1 MIQEPFREKLA
12 RQIALEDES
21 RALGASRYRAR
32 RPLPWRNEPSSTDEE
47 GDLPPGR
54 QLLRLAIHP
63 TADAIRSFCDIVN
76 HGGGARTPEAALVLS
91 SVGAEEAAYLTGRVI
106 LSAAAEGKKLTATAI
121 AVADAIIE
129 HAQMERLRRARSDV
143 FKGVLRAQA
152 HGVRSAKMK
161 RKIQN
166 VMHEHGVDQTHPLA
180 MRIRTGVK
188 AIELFCDAT
197 GLFAIDSQGQHTKYV
212 RPTEAVHRWLEQQ
225 HARCE
230 LLEPIS
236 LPMIVRPR
244 RWSSPFKGG
253 YITKQP
259 GNRLVKQAN
268 AAYHDQLRDQVMH
281 GVYDAVNAIQE
292 TAWKINAPV
301 LAIMREIWDGGGVL
315 GDLPA
320 RNPHPI
326 PPRPADYDINEAAAS
341 RWKREAADLHDL
353 NSKNVSKRLALSQ
366 RLWVAQKFSAEPEIY
381 FPHSVDFRGRVYPLA
396 TGGPHPQGD
405 DVAKSLLTFAHG
417 EPITHDGARWLA
429 IHLAGLFGID
439 KVPFDERVQWVADN
453 QAAILDSAND
463 PLDGQRFWA
472 TADSPFMALAA
483 CLEWAGYVR
492 EGETY
497 ISHLPVNLDGSNS
510 GLQHFS
516 AMLRDPIGA
525 KAVNL
530 TPGDRPQDIYSDVA
544 KEVQAKVNDSYD
556 PDASPWKGGKVTR
569 KITKRPVMTFCYSA
583 TKYGYC
589 DQILQTL
596 REIDGEGQ
604 PHLDADNYVA
614 ARYMASEIWDGVQS
628 TVVAAAEAMAWL
640 RSVAS
645 IMTKAGVP
653 IQWTAPTGFPVLQ
666 TYKSRKANLIRV
678 VYKGQRIRLQVKND
692 LPKLDSKR
700 QANGISP
707 NLIHSMD
714 ASHLMGVANR
724 CYDSGIH
731 SLAVVHDSFGVHA
744 ARVGELQDILR
755 NTFADLYATN
765 WLEVFR
771 EEFVAQLP
779 PEWAEKI
786 PPVPA
791 LGTFDIETVRQSS
804 YLFA

>member
-1 MIQEPFREKLA
+1 MRETFKDKLA

-32 RPLPWRNEPSSTDEE
+32 RPLPWRHEPSSTDEE

-54 QLLRLAIHP
+54 QLLRLAIQP
-63 TADAIRSFCDIVN
+63 TAEAIRSFCDVVN
-76 HGGGARTPEAALVLS
+76 HGGGTRIPEAALILS

-129 HAQMERLRRARSDV
+129 HQQMENLRRARADV
-143 FKGVLRAQA
+143 FKGVLRVQA
-152 HGVRSAKMK
+152 HGVRSLKMK

-166 VMHEHGVDQTHPLA
+166 IMSDHGFDQPFPLA

-197 GLFAIDSQGQHTKYV
+197 GLFAIESQGQRTKYV
-212 RPTEAVHRWLEQQ
+212 RPTEAVHKWLEQQ
-225 HARCE
+225 HARGE

-268 AAYHDQLRDQVMH
+268 AAYHDQLRDQMMP
-281 GVYDAVNAIQE
+281 GVYDAVNAVQE
-292 TAWKINAPV
+292 TAWKINGPI
-301 LAIMREIWDGGGVL
+301 LAIMREIWDGGGEL

-320 RNPHPI
+320 RNPTPI
-326 PPRPADYDINEAAAS
+326 PPRPADYAENEETAN
-341 RWKREAADLHDL
+341 RWKREASDIHDL
-353 NSKNVSKRLALSQ
+353 NAKNVSKRLALSQ
-366 RLWVAQKFSAEPEIY
+366 RLWVATKFADEEAIY
-381 FPHSVDFRGRVYPLA
+381 FPHSLDFRGRVYPLA

-405 DVAKSLLTFAHG
+405 DVAKALLTFAVG
-417 EPITHDGARWLA
+417 QPITNDGARWLA

-439 KVPFDERVQWVADN
+439 KVSFDERVQWVWDN
-453 QAAILDSAND
+453 QIAILDSAAD

-483 CLEWAGYVR
+483 CLEWAGYIR
-492 EGETY
+492 EGADF
-497 ISHLPVNLDGSNS
+497 ISHLPVSLDGSNS

-530 TPGDRPQDIYSDVA
+530 KPGDRPQDIYSDVA
-544 KEVQAKVNDSYD
+544 AAVQARVNESYD
-556 PDASPWKGGKVTR
+556 PAATAWKGNKVTR
-569 KITKRPVMTFCYSA
+569 KITKRPVMTFTYSA

-596 REIDGEGQ
+596 REIDGAGQ
-604 PHLDADNYVA
+604 PYLDADNYVA
-614 ARYMASEIWDGVQS
+614 ARYMAAEIWDGVQG

-640 RSVAS
+640 RTVAS

-653 IQWTAPTGFPVLQ
+653 IRWTAPTGLPVLQ
-666 TYKSRKANLIRV
+666 TYKSRKADLIRV
-678 VYKGQRIRLQVKND
+678 VFKGQRIRLQVRNE
-692 LPKLDSKR
+692 LSKLDSKR

-724 CYDSGIH
+724 CYDHDIR

-744 ARVGELQDILR
+744 ARVSDLQNILR
-755 NTFADLYATN
+755 DTFADLYETN

-771 EEFVAQLP
+771 EEFIAQLP
-779 PEWAEKI
+779 PEWADKI

-791 LGTFDIETVRQSS
+791 LGAFDIEQVRRSP

>member
-1 MIQEPFREKLA
+1 VRETFKDKLA

-32 RPLPWRNEPSSTDEE
+32 RPLPWRHEPSSTDEE

-54 QLLRLAIHP
+54 QLLRLAIQP
-63 TADAIRSFCDIVN
+63 TAEAIRSFCDVVN
-76 HGGGARTPEAALVLS
+76 HGGGTRIPEAALILS

-129 HAQMERLRRARSDV
+129 HQQMENLRRARADV
-143 FKGVLRAQA
+143 FKGVLRVQA
-152 HGVRSAKMK
+152 HGVRSLKMK

-166 VMHEHGVDQTHPLA
+166 IMSDHGFDQPFPLA

-197 GLFAIDSQGQHTKYV
+197 GLFAIESQGQRTKYV
-212 RPTEAVHRWLEQQ
+212 RPTEAVHKWLEQQ

-268 AAYHDQLRDQVMH
+268 AAYHDQLRDQMMP
-281 GVYDAVNAIQE
+281 GVYDAVNAVQE
-292 TAWKINAPV
+292 TAWKINGPI
-301 LAIMREIWDGGGVL
+301 LAIMREIWDGGGEL

-320 RNPHPI
+320 RNPTPI
-326 PPRPADYDINEAAAS
+326 PPRPADYAENEETAN
-341 RWKREAADLHDL
+341 RWKREASDIHDL
-353 NSKNVSKRLALSQ
+353 NAKNVSKRLALSQ
-366 RLWVAQKFSAEPEIY
+366 RLWVATKFADEEAIY
-381 FPHSVDFRGRVYPLA
+381 FPHSLDFRGRVYPLA

-405 DVAKSLLTFAHG
+405 DVAKALLTFAVG
-417 EPITHDGARWLA
+417 QPITNDGARWLA

-439 KVPFDERVQWVADN
+439 KVSFDERVQWVWDN
-453 QAAILDSAND
+453 QIAILDSAAD

-483 CLEWAGYVR
+483 CLEWAGYIR
-492 EGETY
+492 EGADF
-497 ISHLPVNLDGSNS
+497 ISHLPVSLDGSNS

-530 TPGDRPQDIYSDVA
+530 KPGDRPQDIYSDVA
-544 KEVQAKVNDSYD
+544 AAVQARVNESYD
-556 PDASPWKGGKVTR
+556 PAATAWKGNKVTR
-569 KITKRPVMTFCYSA
+569 KITKRPVMTFTYSA

-596 REIDGEGQ
+596 REIDGAGQ
-604 PHLDADNYVA
+604 PYLDADNYVA
-614 ARYMASEIWDGVQS
+614 ARYMAAEIWDGVQG

-640 RSVAS
+640 RTVAS

-653 IQWTAPTGFPVLQ
+653 IRWTAPTGLPVLQ
-666 TYKSRKANLIRV
+666 TYKSRKADLIRV
-678 VYKGQRIRLQVKND
+678 VFKGQRIRLQVRNE
-692 LPKLDSKR
+692 LSKLDSKR

-724 CYDSGIH
+724 CYDHDIR

-744 ARVGELQDILR
+744 ARVSDLQNILR
-755 NTFADLYATN
+755 DTFADLYETN

-771 EEFVAQLP
+771 EEFIAQLP
-779 PEWAEKI
+779 PEWADKI

-791 LGTFDIETVRQSS
+791 LGAFDIEQVRRSP

>member
-1 MIQEPFREKLA
+1 MRESFKDKLA

-32 RPLPWRNEPSSTDEE
+32 RPLPWRHEPSSTDEE

-54 QLLRLAIHP
+54 QLLRLAIQP
-63 TADAIRSFCDIVN
+63 TAEAIRSFCDVVN
-76 HGGGARTPEAALVLS
+76 HGGGTRIPEAALILS

-129 HAQMERLRRARSDV
+129 HQQMENLRRARADV
-143 FKGVLRAQA
+143 FKGVLRVQA
-152 HGVRSAKMK
+152 HGVRSLKMK

-166 VMHEHGVDQTHPLA
+166 IMSDHGFDQPFPLA

-197 GLFAIDSQGQHTKYV
+197 GLFAIESQGQRTKYV
-212 RPTEAVHRWLEQQ
+212 RPTEAVHKWLEQQ

-268 AAYHDQLRDQVMH
+268 AAYHDQLRDQMMP
-281 GVYDAVNAIQE
+281 GVYDAVNAVQE
-292 TAWKINAPV
+292 TAWKINAPI
-301 LAIMREIWDGGGVL
+301 LAIMREIWDGGGEL

-320 RNPHPI
+320 RN
-326 PPRPADYDINEAAAS
+326 
-341 RWKREAADLHDL
+341 
-353 NSKNVSKRLALSQ
+353 
-366 RLWVAQKFSAEPEIY
+366 
-381 FPHSVDFRGRVYPLA
+381 
-396 TGGPHPQGD
+396 
-405 DVAKSLLTFAHG
+405 
-417 EPITHDGARWLA
+417 
-429 IHLAGLFGID
+429 
-439 KVPFDERVQWVADN
+439 
-453 QAAILDSAND
+453 
-463 PLDGQRFWA
+463 
-472 TADSPFMALAA
+472 
-483 CLEWAGYVR
+483 
-492 EGETY
+492 
-497 ISHLPVNLDGSNS
+497 
-510 GLQHFS
+510 
-516 AMLRDPIGA
+516 
-525 KAVNL
+525 
-530 TPGDRPQDIYSDVA
+530 SDVA
-544 KEVQAKVNDSYD
+544 AAVQARVNESYD
-556 PDASPWKGGKVTR
+556 PAATAWKGNKVTR
-569 KITKRPVMTFCYSA
+569 KITKRPVMTFTYSA

-596 REIDGEGQ
+596 REIDGAGQ
-604 PHLDADNYVA
+604 PYLDADNYVA
-614 ARYMASEIWDGVQS
+614 ARYMAAEIWDGVQG

-640 RSVAS
+640 RTVAS

-653 IQWTAPTGFPVLQ
+653 IRWTAPTGLPVLQ
-666 TYKSRKANLIRV
+666 TYKSRKADLIRV
-678 VYKGQRIRLQVKND
+678 VYKGQRIRLQVRNE
-692 LPKLDSKR
+692 LSKLDSKR

-724 CYDSGIH
+724 CYDHDIR

-744 ARVGELQDILR
+744 ARVSDLQNILR
-755 NTFADLYATN
+755 DTFADLYETN

-771 EEFVAQLP
+771 EEFIAQLP
-779 PEWAEKI
+779 PEWADKI

-791 LGTFDIETVRQSS
+791 LGAFDIEQVRRSP

>member
-1 MIQEPFREKLA
+1 VRESFKDKLA

-32 RPLPWRNEPSSTDEE
+32 RPLPWRHEPSSTDEE

-54 QLLRLAIHP
+54 QLLRLAIQP
-63 TADAIRSFCDIVN
+63 TAEAIRSFCDVVN
-76 HGGGARTPEAALVLS
+76 HGGGTRIPEAALILS

-129 HAQMERLRRARSDV
+129 HQQMENLRRARADV
-143 FKGVLRAQA
+143 FKGVLRVQA
-152 HGVRSAKMK
+152 HGVRSLKMK

-166 VMHEHGVDQTHPLA
+166 IMSDHGFDQPFPLA

-197 GLFAIDSQGQHTKYV
+197 GLFAIESQGQRTKYV
-212 RPTEAVHRWLEQQ
+212 RPTEAVHKWLEQQ

-268 AAYHDQLRDQVMH
+268 AAYHDQLRDQMMP
-281 GVYDAVNAIQE
+281 GVYDAVNAVQE
-292 TAWKINAPV
+292 TAWKINAPI
-301 LAIMREIWDGGGVL
+301 LAIMREIWDGGGEL

-320 RNPHPI
+320 RN
-326 PPRPADYDINEAAAS
+326 
-341 RWKREAADLHDL
+341 
-353 NSKNVSKRLALSQ
+353 
-366 RLWVAQKFSAEPEIY
+366 
-381 FPHSVDFRGRVYPLA
+381 
-396 TGGPHPQGD
+396 
-405 DVAKSLLTFAHG
+405 
-417 EPITHDGARWLA
+417 
-429 IHLAGLFGID
+429 
-439 KVPFDERVQWVADN
+439 
-453 QAAILDSAND
+453 
-463 PLDGQRFWA
+463 
-472 TADSPFMALAA
+472 
-483 CLEWAGYVR
+483 
-492 EGETY
+492 
-497 ISHLPVNLDGSNS
+497 
-510 GLQHFS
+510 
-516 AMLRDPIGA
+516 
-525 KAVNL
+525 
-530 TPGDRPQDIYSDVA
+530 SDVA
-544 KEVQAKVNDSYD
+544 AAVQARVNESYD
-556 PDASPWKGGKVTR
+556 PAATAWKGNKVTR
-569 KITKRPVMTFCYSA
+569 KITKRPVMTFTYSA

-596 REIDGEGQ
+596 REIDGAGQ
-604 PHLDADNYVA
+604 PYLDADNYVA
-614 ARYMASEIWDGVQS
+614 ARYMAAEIWDGVQG

-640 RSVAS
+640 RTVAS

-653 IQWTAPTGFPVLQ
+653 IRWTAPTGLPVLQ
-666 TYKSRKANLIRV
+666 TYKSRKADLIRV
-678 VYKGQRIRLQVKND
+678 VYKGQRIRLQVRNE
-692 LPKLDSKR
+692 LSKLDSKR

-724 CYDSGIH
+724 CYDHDIR

-744 ARVGELQDILR
+744 ARVSDLQNILR
-755 NTFADLYATN
+755 DTFADLYETN

-771 EEFVAQLP
+771 EEFIAQLP
-779 PEWAEKI
+779 PEWADKI

-791 LGTFDIETVRQSS
+791 LGAFDIEQVRRSP

>member
-1 MIQEPFREKLA
+1 M
-12 RQIALEDES
+12 
-21 RALGASRYRAR
+21 
-32 RPLPWRNEPSSTDEE
+32 
-47 GDLPPGR
+47 
-54 QLLRLAIHP
+54 RLAIQP
-63 TADAIRSFCDIVN
+63 TAETIRSFCDIVN
-76 HGGGARTPEAALVLS
+76 HGGGARTPEAALILS

-129 HAQMERLRRARSDV
+129 HSQMESLRRARADV
-143 FKGVLRAQA
+143 FKGVLRVQS

-166 VMHEHGVDQTHPLA
+166 VMTEHGVDQSFPLA

-197 GLFAIDSQGQHTKYV
+197 GLFAIESQGQRTKYV
-212 RPTEAVHRWLEQQ
+212 RPTEAVHKWLEQQ

-230 LLEPIS
+230 LLEPIN

-253 YITKQP
+253 YVTKQP

-268 AAYHDQLRDQVMH
+268 AAYHDQLRDHMMP
-281 GVYDAVNAIQE
+281 GVYDAVNAVQE
-292 TAWKINAPV
+292 TAWKINAPI

-320 RNPHPI
+320 RNPQPI
-326 PPRPADYDINEAAAS
+326 PPRPADYAENEEAAN
-341 RWKREAADLHDL
+341 RWKREASDIHDL
-353 NSKNVSKRLALSQ
+353 NAKNVSQRLALSQ
-366 RLWVAQKFSAEPEIY
+366 RLWVATKFADEEEIY
-381 FPHSVDFRGRVYPLA
+381 FPHSVDFRGRVYPLS
-396 TGGPHPQGD
+396 TGGPNPQGD
-405 DVAKSLLTFAHG
+405 DVAKSLLTFAKG

-439 KVPFDERVQWVADN
+439 KVPFEERVQWVYAN
-453 QAAILDSAND
+453 QSAILDSATD

-472 TADSPFMALAA
+472 SADSPFMALAA
-483 CLEWAGYVR
+483 CMEWAGYVN
-492 EGETY
+492 EGADY
-497 ISHLPVNLDGSNS
+497 ISHLPVSLDGSNS

-530 TPGDRPQDIYSDVA
+530 EPGDRPQDIYSDVA
-544 KEVQAKVNDSYD
+544 RDVQAKVNDSYD
-556 PDASPWKGGKVTR
+556 PDATAWKGNKVTR
-569 KITKRPVMTFCYSA
+569 KITKRPVMTFTYSA

-604 PHLDADNYVA
+604 PYLDADNYLA
-614 ARYMASEIWDGVQS
+614 ARYMAAEIWDGVQG

-640 RSVAS
+640 RTVAS

-653 IQWTAPTGFPVLQ
+653 IRWTAPTGFPVLQ
-666 TYKSRKANLIRV
+666 TYASRKTGRV
-678 VYKGQRIRLQVKND
+678 VVTYKGQRIRLETKIEQR
-692 LPKLDSKR
+692 KLDSKR

-724 CYDSGIH
+724 CYDLDIR

-744 ARVGELQDILR
+744 ARASELRDILR
-755 NTFADLYATN
+755 NTFADLYETN

-771 EEFVAQLP
+771 EEFVSQLP
-779 PEWAEKI
+779 PEWADQI
-786 PPVPA
+786 PPVPT
-791 LGTFDIETVRQSS
+791 LGDFDIQSVRRSD

>member
-1 MIQEPFREKLA
+1 MRETFKDKLA

-32 RPLPWRNEPSSTDEE
+32 RPLPWRHEPSSTDEE

-54 QLLRLAIHP
+54 QLLRLAIQP
-63 TADAIRSFCDIVN
+63 TAEAIRSFCDIVN
-76 HGGGARTPEAALVLS
+76 HGGGARTPEAALILS
-91 SVGAEEAAYLTGRVI
+91 SVGAEEVAYLTGRVI

-129 HAQMERLRRARSDV
+129 HGQMESLRRARADV
-143 FKGVLRAQA
+143 FKGVLRVQA

-166 VMHEHGVDQTHPLA
+166 VMDEHGVDQSFPLA

-197 GLFAIDSQGQHTKYV
+197 GLFAIESQGQRTKYV
-212 RPTEAVHRWLEQQ
+212 RPTEAVHKWLEQQ

-268 AAYHDQLRDQVMH
+268 AAYHEQLRDQMMP
-281 GVYDAVNAIQE
+281 GVYDAVNAVQE
-292 TAWKINAPV
+292 TAWKINAPI
-301 LAIMREIWDGGGVL
+301 LAIMREIWDGGGEL

-320 RNPHPI
+320 RNPTPI
-326 PPRPADYDINEAAAS
+326 PPRPADYAENEEAAN
-341 RWKREAADLHDL
+341 RWKREASDIHDL
-353 NSKNVSKRLALSQ
+353 NAKNVSKRLALSQ
-366 RLWVAQKFSAEPEIY
+366 RLWVATKFADEEEIY
-381 FPHSVDFRGRVYPLA
+381 FPHSLDFRGRVYPLA

-405 DVAKSLLTFAHG
+405 DVAKGLLTFAHG
-417 EPITHDGARWLA
+417 HPITDDGARWLA

-439 KVPFDERVQWVADN
+439 KVPFDERVQWVRDH

-492 EGETY
+492 EGAAF
-497 ISHLPVNLDGSNS
+497 ISHLPVSLDGSNS

-530 TPGDRPQDIYSDVA
+530 EPGDRPQDIYSDVA
-544 KEVQAKVNDSYD
+544 RIVQASVNDSYD
-556 PDASPWKGGKVTR
+556 PDATPWKGNKVTR
-569 KITKRPVMTFCYSA
+569 KITKRPVMTFTYSA

-596 REIDGEGQ
+596 REIDGAGQ
-604 PHLDADNYVA
+604 PYLDADNYLA
-614 ARYMASEIWDGVQS
+614 ARYMAAEIWDGVQG

-653 IQWTAPTGFPVLQ
+653 IRWTAPTGLPVLQ
-666 TYKSRKANLIRV
+666 TYASRKAGRV
-678 VYKGQRIRLQVKND
+678 VVTYKGQRIRLETKIEQR
-692 LPKLDSKR
+692 KLDSKR

-724 CYDSGIH
+724 CHDHGIR

-744 ARVGELQDILR
+744 ARVSELQNILR
-755 NTFADLYATN
+755 DTFAELYATN

-771 EEFVAQLP
+771 EEFAAQLP
-779 PEWAEKI
+779 PEIAATL
-786 PPVPA
+786 PPVPT
-791 LGTFDIETVRQSS
+791 LGDFDIEEVRQSD

>member
-1 MIQEPFREKLA
+1 MRETFKDKLA

-32 RPLPWRNEPSSTDEE
+32 RPLPWRHEPSSTDEE

-54 QLLRLAIHP
+54 QLLRLAIQP
-63 TADAIRSFCDIVN
+63 TAEAIRSFCDVVN
-76 HGGGARTPEAALVLS
+76 HGGGTRIPEAALILS

-129 HAQMERLRRARSDV
+129 HQQMENLRRARADV
-143 FKGVLRAQA
+143 FKGVLRVQA
-152 HGVRSAKMK
+152 HGVRSLKMK

-166 VMHEHGVDQTHPLA
+166 IMSVHGFDQPFPLA

-197 GLFAIDSQGQHTKYV
+197 GLFAIESQGQRTKYV
-212 RPTEAVHRWLEQQ
+212 RPTEAVHKWLEQQ

-268 AAYHDQLRDQVMH
+268 AAYHDQLRDQMMP
-281 GVYDAVNAIQE
+281 GVYDAVNAVQE
-292 TAWKINAPV
+292 TAWKINAPI
-301 LAIMREIWDGGGVL
+301 LAIMREIWDGGGEL

-320 RNPHPI
+320 RNPTPI
-326 PPRPADYDINEAAAS
+326 PPRPADYAQNEETAN
-341 RWKREAADLHDL
+341 RWKREASDIHDL
-353 NSKNVSKRLALSQ
+353 NAKNVSKRLALSQ
-366 RLWVAQKFSAEPEIY
+366 RLWVATKFADEEAIY
-381 FPHSVDFRGRVYPLA
+381 FPHSLDFRGRVYPLA

-405 DVAKSLLTFAHG
+405 DVAKALLTFADG
-417 EPITHDGARWLA
+417 QPITDDGARWLA

-439 KVPFDERVQWVADN
+439 KVSFDERVQWVRDN
-453 QAAILDSAND
+453 QTAILDSAAD

-483 CLEWAGYVR
+483 CLEWAGYIR
-492 EGETY
+492 EGADF
-497 ISHLPVNLDGSNS
+497 ISHLPVSLDGSNS

-530 TPGDRPQDIYSDVA
+530 EPGDRPQDIYSDVA
-544 KEVQAKVNDSYD
+544 AAVQARVNESYD
-556 PDASPWKGGKVTR
+556 PAATAWKGNKVTR
-569 KITKRPVMTFCYSA
+569 KITKRPVMTFTYSA

-596 REIDGEGQ
+596 REIDGAGQ
-604 PHLDADNYVA
+604 PYLDADNYVA
-614 ARYMASEIWDGVQS
+614 ARYMAAEIWDGVQG

-640 RSVAS
+640 RTVAS

-653 IQWTAPTGFPVLQ
+653 IRWTAPTGLPVLQ
-666 TYKSRKANLIRV
+666 TYKSRKADLIRV
-678 VYKGQRIRLQVKND
+678 VYKGQRIRLQVRNE
-692 LPKLDSKR
+692 LSKLDSKR

-724 CYDSGIH
+724 CYDHDIR

-744 ARVGELQDILR
+744 ARVSDLQNILR
-755 NTFADLYATN
+755 DTFADLYETN

-771 EEFVAQLP
+771 EEFIAQLP
-779 PEWAEKI
+779 PEWADKI

-791 LGTFDIETVRQSS
+791 LGAFDIEQVRRSP

>member
-1 MIQEPFREKLA
+1 MRETFKDKLA

-32 RPLPWRNEPSSTDEE
+32 RPLPWRHEPSSTDEE

-54 QLLRLAIHP
+54 QLLRLAIQP
-63 TADAIRSFCDIVN
+63 TAEAIRSFCDVVN
-76 HGGGARTPEAALVLS
+76 HGGGSRIPEAALILS

-129 HAQMERLRRARSDV
+129 HQQMENLRRARADV
-143 FKGVLRAQA
+143 FKGVLRVQA
-152 HGVRSAKMK
+152 HGVRSLKMK
-161 RKIQN
+161 RKIQA
-166 VMHEHGVDQTHPLA
+166 VMADCGFDQPFPLA

-197 GLFAIDSQGQHTKYV
+197 DLFAIESQGQRTKYV
-212 RPTEAVHRWLEQQ
+212 RPTEAVHKWLEQQ

-253 YITKQP
+253 YITKRP

-268 AAYHDQLRDQVMH
+268 AAYHDQLRDQMMPA
-281 GVYDAVNAIQE
+281 VYDAVNAVQE
-292 TAWKINAPV
+292 TAWKINGPV
-301 LAIMREIWDGGGVL
+301 LAIMREIWDGGGEL

-320 RNPHPI
+320 RNPQPI
-326 PPRPADYDINEAAAS
+326 PPRPADYAENEEAAN
-341 RWKREAADLHDL
+341 RWKREASDIHDL
-353 NSKNVSKRLALSQ
+353 NAKNVSKKLALSQ
-366 RLWVAQKFSAEPEIY
+366 RLWVATKFADEEAIY
-381 FPHSVDFRGRVYPLA
+381 FPHSLDFRGRVYPLA

-405 DVAKSLLTFAHG
+405 DVAKALLTFADGH
-417 EPITHDGARWLA
+417 PITEDGARWLA

-439 KVPFDERVQWVADN
+439 KVSFDERVQWVWDN
-453 QAAILDSAND
+453 QTAILDSAAD

-483 CLEWAGYVR
+483 CLEWAGYIR
-492 EGETY
+492 EGADF
-497 ISHLPVNLDGSNS
+497 ISHLPVSLDGSNS

-530 TPGDRPQDIYSDVA
+530 EPGDRPQDIYSDVA
-544 KEVQAKVNDSYD
+544 AAVQARVNESYD
-556 PDASPWKGGKVTR
+556 PAATAWKGNKVTR
-569 KITKRPVMTFCYSA
+569 KITKRPVMTFTYSA

-596 REIDGEGQ
+596 REIDGAGQ
-604 PHLDADNYVA
+604 PYLDADNYVA
-614 ARYMASEIWDGVQS
+614 ARYMAAEIWDGVQG

-640 RSVAS
+640 RTVAS

-653 IQWTAPTGFPVLQ
+653 IRWTAPTGLPVLQ
-666 TYKSRKANLIRV
+666 VYKSRKADLIRV
-678 VYKGQRIRLQVKND
+678 VYKGQRIRLQVRNE
-692 LPKLDSKR
+692 LSKLDSKR

-724 CYDSGIH
+724 CYDHDIR

-744 ARVGELQDILR
+744 ARVSDLQNILR
-755 NTFADLYATN
+755 DTFAELYETN

-771 EEFVAQLP
+771 EEFIAQLP
-779 PEWAEKI
+779 PEWADKI

-791 LGTFDIETVRQSS
+791 LGDFDIQQVRRSP